1 VLEPYRREQLINAIH
16 LRFDA
21 LRKETGPSPL
31 YATAESAA
39 AKQAE
44 LQQIMTVEIPANRKA
59 IAEARALGDLRENFE
74 YKAARQRHEYL
85 NARAAALNGELRR
98 VRIIDTAGMD
108 ASEVRIGTRVEL
120 ERAGTRRV
128 LTLLGPWESK
138 PEEDVISYESDL
150 GQRILGEKV
159 GSTVEVG
166 GEAWTVAAIQPH
178 R

>member
-1 VLEPYRREQLINAIH
+1 
-16 LRFDA
+16 
-21 LRKETGPSPL
+21 
-31 YATAESAA
+31 
-39 AKQAE
+39 
-44 LQQIMTVEIPANRKA
+44 
-59 IAEARALGDLRENFE
+59 
-74 YKAARQRHEYL
+74 L